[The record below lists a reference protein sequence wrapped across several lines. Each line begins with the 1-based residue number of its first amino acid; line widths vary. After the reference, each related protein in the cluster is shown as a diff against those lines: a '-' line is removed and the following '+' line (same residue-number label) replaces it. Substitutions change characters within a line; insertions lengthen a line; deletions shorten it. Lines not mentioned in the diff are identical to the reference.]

1 MCLKINL
8 QKVWQVLK
16 KFDVAGRLCIFL
28 VGMLFAE
35 SIGSDISIQKAA
47 YVYPQICVM
56 ISHSKLFTYGAAH
69 VVVAFHLNI
78 LSDFF
83 PAQTEGIEA
92 HVVYFLLRKSAFF
105 KLYYKNGIGS
115 LEGEACG
122 VHESFPVVMDR
133 LDQFLIWQC
142 ICLIG

>member
-8 QKVWQVLK
+8 QKVRQVLK

-47 YVYPQICVM
+47 YVYPPICVM

-105 KLYYKNGIGS
+105 KLYYKKTG
-115 LEGEACG
+115 LEALKARR
-122 VHESFPVVMDR
+122 VESMNP
-133 LDQFLIWQC
+133 FLSSWID
-142 ICLIG
+142 LINF